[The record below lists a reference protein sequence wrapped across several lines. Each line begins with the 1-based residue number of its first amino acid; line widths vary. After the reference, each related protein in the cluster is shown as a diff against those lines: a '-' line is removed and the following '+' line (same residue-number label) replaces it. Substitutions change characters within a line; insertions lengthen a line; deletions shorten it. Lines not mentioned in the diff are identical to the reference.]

1 MFARQ
6 IATMSNLPSEKKQK
20 SKRKEGIILC
30 IRECASVPKRM
41 RLREFIIGHV
51 ANRII
56 FFYTTEI
63 SEARGTC
70 MVWGAIRTLLL
81 LRLITVRVR
90 SMNNLLSHP
99 SSCVYSLLACNCKAN
114 STNGFVDAICAL
126 RLRICSIC
134 DGIHSNP
141 H

>member
-56 FFYTTEI
+56 FIQQKLAKQEGRAW
-63 SEARGTC
+63 SGARY
-70 MVWGAIRTLLL
+70 A
-81 LRLITVRVR
+81 R
-90 SMNNLLSHP
+90 S
-99 SSCVYSLLACNCKAN
+99 YSY
-114 STNGFVDAICAL
+114 V
-126 RLRICSIC
+126 
-134 DGIHSNP
+134 
-141 H
+141 